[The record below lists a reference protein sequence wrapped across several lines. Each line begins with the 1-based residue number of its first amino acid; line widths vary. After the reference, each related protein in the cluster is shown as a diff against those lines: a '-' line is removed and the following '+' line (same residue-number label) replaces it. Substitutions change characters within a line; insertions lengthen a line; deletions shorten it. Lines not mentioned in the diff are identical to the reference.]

1 MRYLEK
7 SITRYN
13 WKTICCCVRSRKGST
28 SIRTTSGGKN
38 DYAAVSTD
46 SSMFSLQSD
55 LDDIVSK
62 GVVDE
67 MDSSNNVRGGFS
79 HFVHEFG
86 LNGSEEKNGYRTVLS
101 YDDDE
106 YEEENKNDVDKVEEE
121 LEEKAP
127 PPPRITIGESG
138 DGEDDTSLS
147 SPKSSEIL
155 RRKHDQQGFK
165 RNADETKEDRTSSAL
180 TLEDVVSHRERLIQF
195 YEKHNPSRLFNVD
208 YLLEKYR
215 GRESELFSELE
226 KKYSGPQSRPKMTS
240 LTLGGVVDRED
251 TVSNSSSSS
260 STGGEQQQQR
270 RSTMTLFSIGGG
282 EDCGS
287 SSSADDENDDDG
299 VVTETSGRI

>member
-1 MRYLEK
+1 
-7 SITRYN
+7 
-13 WKTICCCVRSRKGST
+13 
-28 SIRTTSGGKN
+28 
-38 DYAAVSTD
+38 
-46 SSMFSLQSD
+46 MFSLQSD

-67 MDSSNNVRGGFS
+67 MDSSSNGRGGFS

-106 YEEENKNDVDKVEEE
+106 DEEEEENKNDADQVEE

-138 DGEDDTSLS
+138 GEDDTSLS

-180 TLEDVVSHRERLIQF
+180 TLEDVVSHRERLVQF
-195 YEKHNPSRLFNVD
+195 YKKHNPSRLFNVD
-208 YLLEKYR
+208 YLLKKYR

-226 KKYSGPQSRPKMTS
+226 KKYSGAQPRPKMTS
-240 LTLGGVVDRED
+240 LTLGGVVDREES
-251 TVSNSSSSS
+251 VSNS
-260 STGGEQQQQR
+260 STGGER
-270 RSTMTLFSIGGG
+270 RSTMTMFSIGGG
-282 EDCGS
+282 DVGGS
-287 SSSADDENDDDG
+287 ADENDDNE

>member
-1 MRYLEK
+1 
-7 SITRYN
+7 
-13 WKTICCCVRSRKGST
+13 
-28 SIRTTSGGKN
+28 
-38 DYAAVSTD
+38 
-46 SSMFSLQSD
+46 MFSLQSD

-67 MDSSNNVRGGFS
+67 MDSSSNGRGGFS

-106 YEEENKNDVDKVEEE
+106 DEEEEEENKNNSDQVEE

-138 DGEDDTSLS
+138 GEDDTSLS

-165 RNADETKEDRTSSAL
+165 RNADETKEDRTASAL

-195 YEKHNPSRLFNVD
+195 YKKHNPSRLFNVD

-215 GRESELFSELE
+215 GRESELFSELR
-226 KKYSGPQSRPKMTS
+226 KIFRTS
-240 LTLGGVVDRED
+240 ITTED
-251 TVSNSSSSS
+251 DVIDA
-260 STGGEQQQQR
+260 GWC
-270 RSTMTLFSIGGG
+270 
-282 EDCGS
+282 CGS
-287 SSSADDENDDDG
+287 
-299 VVTETSGRI
+299 